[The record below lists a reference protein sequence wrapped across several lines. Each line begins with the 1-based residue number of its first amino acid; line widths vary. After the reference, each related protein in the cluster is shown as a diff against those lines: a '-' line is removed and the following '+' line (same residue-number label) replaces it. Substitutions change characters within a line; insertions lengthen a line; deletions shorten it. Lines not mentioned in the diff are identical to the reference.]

1 MTLIQIT
8 ELSGSLVKIISK
20 DMPFSLSYKFNK
32 LVSLVDANEQFYNSK
47 VRELLDQYAL
57 KDESGEYKWEG
68 NNVLLVPETQME
80 FHDKLTALRDVEV
93 SDKLPTFKLAELEC
107 LSISPQD
114 LYPLMPLIE
123 EDTVAE

>member
-1 MTLIQIT
+1 MKLIQIT
-8 ELSGSLVKIISK
+8 ELSSSLVKIISK

-32 LVSLVDANEQFYNSK
+32 LISLVDANEQFYNTK
-47 VRELLDQYAL
+47 VRELLDQYAQ
-57 KDESGEYKWEG
+57 KDENDDFVQKDG
-68 NNVLLVPETQME
+68 NILLIPETQME
-80 FHDKLTALRDVEV
+80 FHEKHAALKDVEV

-123 EDTVAE
+123 DEVE